1 MLSLLWMECEN
12 QEEIDDM
19 KATFDEIDDLKS
31 HERSLLQRILKAQE
45 DLATVFFQLDCSM
58 SSFLLFLKR

>member
-1 MLSLLWMECEN
+1 MECEN
-12 QEEIDDM
+12 QEEIDDL
-19 KATFDEIDDLKS
+19 KATFVEIDDLKS

>member
-1 MLSLLWMECEN
+1 VECEN
-12 QEEIDDM
+12 QEEIDDL
-19 KATFDEIDDLKS
+19 KATFDEIDDLKR
-31 HERSLLQRILKAQE
+31 HERSLLQRILKARE

>member
-12 QEEIDDM
+12 QEEIDDL
-19 KATFDEIDDLKS
+19 KTTFDEIDDLKS

>member
-1 MLSLLWMECEN
+1 MECEN
-12 QEEIDDM
+12 QEEIDDL